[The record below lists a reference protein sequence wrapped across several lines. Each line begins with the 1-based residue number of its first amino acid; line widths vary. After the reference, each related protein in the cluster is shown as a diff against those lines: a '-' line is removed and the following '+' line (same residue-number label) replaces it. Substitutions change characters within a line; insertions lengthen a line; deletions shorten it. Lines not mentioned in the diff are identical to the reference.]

1 MARGKFAMYDLVII
15 GMGPAGL
22 TAAVYAARKKLST
35 LLVGKQ
41 YGGQMAWASGV
52 ENYIGFQYITGP
64 ELLSKFE
71 DHVKQY
77 PVERVEAEVVKLT
90 RENGH
95 FITRTAGGEEFHSRA
110 VIVASGKAP
119 RRLNAPGEREL
130 TGRGVS
136 YCAVCDAPLFAGM
149 DVAVV
154 GGGNSALTAAY
165 DLIKIAKQ
173 VYVVSLAEWT
183 ADPILVDKVKNAPN
197 LTKLVGYETVRIE
210 GNERVTG
217 ITLRSLDGRKE
228 EKKIPVQGVFIE
240 IGTVPSTHF
249 VEGLLELNEK
259 GEIKV
264 DCDCSTSV
272 PGAFAAGD
280 VSSIPEKQIIVAA
293 GEGAKAALGAYR
305 YLLNQ

>member
-1 MARGKFAMYDLVII
+1 MYDLVII

-35 LLVGKQ
+35 LLIGKQ
-41 YGGQMAWASGV
+41 YGGQMAWAPGV

-95 FITRTAGGEEFHSRA
+95 FVTRTVGGEEFRSRT

-119 RRLNAPGEREL
+119 RRLNVPGEREL

-136 YCAVCDAPLFAGM
+136 YCAVCDAPIFAGM

-173 VYVVSLAEWT
+173 VYVVSLVEWT
-183 ADPILVDKVKNAPN
+183 ADPIIVDKVKDAPN

-228 EKKIPVQGVFIE
+228 EKKSKRQTQPTLAQY
-240 IGTVPSTHF
+240 PS
-249 VEGLLELNEK
+249 LRDNLPQK
-259 GEIKV
+259 I
-264 DCDCSTSV
+264 
-272 PGAFAAGD
+272 
-280 VSSIPEKQIIVAA
+280 SSMRRIFSYDQSRTGSAMGNPNS
-293 GEGAKAALGAYR
+293 R
-305 YLLNQ
+305 

>member
-1 MARGKFAMYDLVII
+1 MYDLVII

-35 LLVGKQ
+35 LLIGKQ

-52 ENYIGFQYITGP
+52 ENYIGFQYITGS

-77 PVERVEAEVVKLT
+77 PVKRVEAEVVKLT

-95 FITRTAGGEEFHSRA
+95 FITSTAGGEEFHSRA
-110 VIVASGKAP
+110 VIVASGKVP

-173 VYVVSLAEWT
+173 VYVVSQVEWT

-210 GNERVTG
+210 GNERVAG

-228 EKKIPVQGVFIE
+228 EKRIPVQGVFIE